1 MEGLADTENNDTTL
15 QVLFRDV
22 LDIESMIDFIKFH
35 DSSLLNVKL
44 KVMKYKIYELLT
56 LK

>member
-1 MEGLADTENNDTTL
+1 MFLTAISIKEGILKVVT
-15 QVLFRDV
+15 
-22 LDIESMIDFIKFH
+22 FIKFY